1 MSPEPLPSPDPA
13 RIERILDR
21 LIEWS
26 DQGRIDWE
34 TGGPPDSY
42 AANVTAF
49 RLRMRSQN
57 GDGQAPFLFE
67 MNGPKTAIAVQTGQI
82 SIKVDEKIVA
92 LYQRGK
98 QEALDPQKALLEV
111 ERQLGLDTPPRSQ

>member
-1 MSPEPLPSPDPA
+1 MNSPNLNFDPA

-26 DQGRIDWE
+26 DQERIEWE

-42 AANVTAF
+42 AADVSAF
-49 RLRMRSQN
+49 RLRMRSVN

-67 MNGPKTAIAVQTGQI
+67 MSGPTALAVQTTQVPIGV
-82 SIKVDEKIVA
+82 SEKIA
-92 LYQRGK
+92 GLYQRGK
-98 QEALDPQKALLEV
+98 RAALDPQKALREV
-111 ERQLGLDTPPRSQ
+111 ERHLGIVPPSPG